1 MFDVKFN
8 LKSLPLPFTHITF
21 LKRYPLKDVL
31 PSKLSASFATK
42 KIGASFA
49 PE

>member
-31 PSKLSASFATK
+31 PSNYRQASRLRR
-42 KIGASFA
+42 
-49 PE
+49 